1 MRRLPALIALVASV
15 LPFLAE
21 GDCGHVVFARAKIV
35 ADAADAD
42 GDGLADVTER
52 TLGTDPHVADTDGD
66 GLLDGDEEILL
77 GSSACAADSD
87 GDGFGDGLEV
97 AAGADPLRSASFPVT
112 VAGAVSNVA
121 GVCTEGPVA
130 VKLVPATPGAV
141 AFAVSNAAAVRVRRE
156 LRLTDGSGAFAFADA
171 VACRTSFRVEAWRDV
186 NTNGVFDAWEPSG
199 AYASADGVASNVA
212 DVVVVLTADTL
223 TDTDGNGLPDS
234 WEWRHLGQV
243 GADPLADPDEDGLD
257 NLRECLLGTDPRDE
271 DTDHDGMPDGQ
282 EVAAGFSP
290 TEYDAPPVLNILRDD
305 RGYFRILWDGRYSQG
320 YRPKYTDGLISNG
333 WFDLTPRPVYQYEK
347 YPVGEMSVID
357 LNTNVLRRFYKLELV
372 K

>member
-1 MRRLPALIALVASV
+1 MRRLPVLIALVASV

-21 GDCGHVVFARAKIV
+21 GDCGHVVYARATVV

-52 TLGTDPHVADTDGD
+52 ILGTDPHVADTDGD
-66 GLLDGDEEILL
+66 GLLDGDEEISL
-77 GSSACAADSD
+77 GSSAHVADSD
-87 GDGFGDGLEV
+87 GDGFCDGLEV
-97 AAGADPLRSASFPVT
+97 AAGADPLDVASFPVT
-112 VAGAVSNVA
+112 VAGVVSNEVRDLSQ
-121 GVCTEGPVA
+121 GPLS
-130 VKLVPATPGAV
+130 VKLIPTSLGAA
-141 AFAVSNAAAVRVRRE
+141 AFITNNAAAVQVCRKI
-156 LRLTDGSGAFAFADA
+156 LLTSGFEAFVFTNAA
-171 VACRTSFRVEAWRDV
+171 ACRTAFRIEAWRDV
-186 NTNGVFDAWEPSG
+186 NTNGVFDAWEPCG
-199 AYASADGVASNVA
+199 TYVSAEGVASNVA

-257 NLRECLLGTDPRDE
+257 NLREYLLGTDPRNE
-271 DTDHDGMPDGQ
+271 DTDHDGMSDGQ
-282 EVAAGFSP
+282 EVAVGFSP
-290 TEYDAPPVLNILRDD
+290 TVYDAPPELSILRDD
-305 RGYFRILWDGRYSQG
+305 RGYFRIMWNGRYSQG
-320 YRPKYTDGLISNG
+320 YQPKYTDGLISNG
-333 WFDLTPRPVYQYEK
+333 WFDLTPRPMYQYEK